1 MQDLKSTIPKMGC
14 KVMNQKIETL
24 LKKAKMDAAN
34 EIADKFTLGFFDEHM
49 VSDVAN
55 IIGKHFEKFSEEIV
69 TDCSE
74 LISIPESKH
83 CFANNE
89 YGVGY
94 TDGRNDAA
102 YMIQSFHNNTE
113 NDQNKS

>member
-1 MQDLKSTIPKMGC
+1 MNNNLKELFEKT
-14 KVMNQKIETL
+14 
-24 LKKAKMDAAN
+24 KMDSAN
-34 EIADKFTLGFFDEHM
+34 EIADQFTPGFFDDRM

-89 YGVGY
+89 YGFGY
-94 TDGRNDAA
+94 IDGRNDAA
-102 YMIQSFHNNTE
+102 YMIQSFYKNTE